1 MSVLFER
8 FAVSMLLGAFI
19 GLEREQVGHGQLGIR
34 TFCLFAGLGTLG
46 AMLAETTNSAWIL
59 PTAFFALSGLV
70 VVARVGREKV
80 EEHPGITT
88 EIAALMTF
96 ALGALVYYGPM
107 ELAVALGV
115 VTAALLHLKPE
126 LHSVARRVGS
136 KDLFAMV
143 QFALVAFVVLPVL
156 PNQTLGPLNVLN
168 LNHMWLMVV
177 LVSGISLAG
186 YVALRFVGPRHGA
199 LASGLLG
206 GTVSSTAVT
215 FSFARHAKEMPRFS
229 RPAAIAVMAA
239 TVVTIPRMAVEMGV
253 VNPAILADGALPL
266 ACLLVAALLPL
277 LLYWRRCA
285 VPADDEMPEVQNP
298 VRLGMALTFAAIY
311 AAVILAVAAARHY
324 LGDVGLY
331 TVGAL
336 SGLTNVDAITLSTAR
351 LAASGHL
358 TSAQGV
364 DVIIVA
370 FVANLVFKFAIA
382 ASLGTRAIAR
392 DLAIAFA
399 LVILTGAAAIY
410 FF

>member
-285 VPADDEMPEVQNP
+285 VPGDDEMPEVQNP